1 MSPTRLVMSFS
12 WAIETASICTM
23 VPNKTIYMCHSR
35 SISSSKGKQWVVNE
49 ETIVL
54 GIPDRKTLQ
63 LESSKV
69 VETRENVGVN
79 NLWLIWPRNKSSW
92 KNSLFLVS

>member
-1 MSPTRLVMSFS
+1 
-12 WAIETASICTM
+12 
-23 VPNKTIYMCHSR
+23 
-35 SISSSKGKQWVVNE
+35 VVNK

-54 GIPDRKTLQ
+54 DIPDRKTLQ

-92 KNSLFLVS
+92 KNSLLLVS